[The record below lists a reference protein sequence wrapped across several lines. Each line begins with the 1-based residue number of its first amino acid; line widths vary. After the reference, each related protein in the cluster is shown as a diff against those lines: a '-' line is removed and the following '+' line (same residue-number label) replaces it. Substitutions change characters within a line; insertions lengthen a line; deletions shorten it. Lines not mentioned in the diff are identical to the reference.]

1 MPQLKQLAKE
11 LRADT
16 IYNVSQARARRIK
29 RAALPP
35 SVIAPFSLPFSR
47 SLAATWAAAWA

>member
-16 IYNVSQARARRIK
+16 IFNVSQARSTHTQQRTLS
-29 RAALPP
+29 RAQTL
-35 SVIAPFSLPFSR
+35 SH
-47 SLAATWAAAWA
+47 

>member
-16 IYNVSQARARRIK
+16 IFNVSQVRRLLCASLRGPTFIHS
-29 RAALPP
+29 PP
-35 SVIAPFSLPFSR
+35 P
-47 SLAATWAAAWA
+47 